1 MKSKSVY
8 KLSKPFDTISRVPDK
23 VWLMLEKT
31 GIEIPQSLKDNI
43 NKRFYETTE
52 NYIKRKEKD
61 KGT

>member
-52 NYIKRKEKD
+52 NYIKRKEK
-61 KGT
+61 GN